1 MMQKDQLL
9 NLLSEI
15 EKELEQLETKI
26 TEKANEE
33 ASDGLQSQNKSIQLA
48 EQKLIQLEKQM
59 EQAPF
64 VKEHTL
70 LKPHPPFSHLELRYK
85 TS

>member
-9 NLLSEI
+9 NILSEI
-15 EKELEQLETKI
+15 EKELEQLEIKI

-33 ASDGLQSQNKSIQLA
+33 ASKGLQSQNISIKLA
-48 EQKLIQLEKQM
+48 EQKLIQLENQM
-59 EQAPF
+59 ERAPLK
-64 VKEHTL
+64 KEHLL
-70 LKPHPPFSHLELRYK
+70 LKPHPPFTHLELRYK